1 MVKAKT
7 FEGKQKSLNESK
19 IFEGKQK
26 YLKKSKKTIWR
37 KTQIDE

>member
-1 MVKAKT
+1 MNKTKT
-7 FEGKQKSLNESK
+7 FEGKQKSLKESK

-26 YLKKSKKTIWR
+26 YSKKSKKIIWR

>member
-7 FEGKQKSLNESK
+7 FEGKHKSLNESK
-19 IFEGKQK
+19 IFERKQK